1 MKRSAFILAF
11 FLLTI
16 YQLKAQVVL
25 NEIYTDPGSGKHE
38 FFELYNTSS
47 SAIPENL
54 DCYTIVAYYEESP
67 SKTGFYVMDLPN
79 MTIPSRG
86 YFTGASASPFNV
98 QGQSGLTA
106 NFNWNAMPAGGA
118 LYKMERSGATYNS
131 VAVPANLNDFFYN
144 KGGGGTNYSVMIYKN
159 GVLLNAFF
167 GGSSSNVIPPHI
179 LAMPNLPVT
188 MNGSCT
194 SFSAVFS
201 TLTNKQGEYVTP
213 TPGNDN
219 GYIRTLDGKCGTW
232 AKGASTVN
240 HTPGASNG
248 SAINTSGDLTITTFI
263 TCSSTIAG
271 VSIFNYNIT
280 GGTTDNYPAI
290 IEVYRDRGI
299 IGSLDAAD
307 SLLNSRTIINASA
320 GTQSVNLPKQDDKVI
335 LVAKSPAGCIDV
347 VLAFNNTCLP
357 HYLLPVNLS
366 SFNGTVNIDRVRLS
380 WILANNENASSLH
393 IERSF
398 NGRDYLIA
406 GEIPVTKMHGHVEYE
421 FVDMLKNTN
430 KAYYRLKFTD
440 KTNQTGY
447 SNIIS
452 LISKKETTKVDIK
465 MFSNPVV
472 DNLVFSYP
480 SAVNQTTNMDV
491 YNLSGNKLMSKKLT
505 SIEGINHVGTL
516 LPSAMNKGTYLL
528 ILSNNKERM
537 STIFLKN

>member
-47 SAIPENL
+47 SGGENL
-54 DCYTIVAYYEESP
+54 DCYTIVTYYEESP
-67 SKTGFYVMDLPN
+67 GKTGFYVMDLPN
-79 MTIPSRG
+79 MSIPSRG
-86 YFTGASASPFNV
+86 YFTGASANPFNV
-98 QGQSGLTA
+98 QGQSGITP

-118 LYKMERSGATYNS
+118 LYKMERSGATYTS

-144 KGGGGTNYSVMIYKN
+144 KGGGGANYSVMVYKN

-167 GGSSSNVIPPHI
+167 GGSSSSVIPAFL

-194 SFSAVFS
+194 SFSAIFS
-201 TLTNKQGEYVTP
+201 TITNKQGEYVNP

-232 AKGASTVN
+232 VKGASTVN
-240 HTPGASNG
+240 HTPGATNG
-248 SAINTSGDLTITTFI
+248 SALNTAGELTITTFI
-263 TCSSTIAG
+263 TCSSTIGG
-271 VSIFNYNIT
+271 VSTFNYIIS
-280 GGTTDNYPAI
+280 GGTTENYPAI

-307 SLLNSRTIINASA
+307 SLLNSRSIINASQ

-366 SFNGTVNIDRVRLS
+366 SFKGTVLNDRVSIS
-380 WILANNENASSLH
+380 WILANNENASSLK

-398 NGRDYLIA
+398 NGRDYVIA
-406 GEIPVTKMHGHVEYE
+406 EEITVSKMHGHVEYE
-421 FVDMLKNTN
+421 FVDTLKNSD
-430 KAYYRLKFTD
+430 KAYYRLKFID

-447 SNIIS
+447 SNIII
-452 LISKKETTKVDIK
+452 LYSKKETTKVDIK

-480 SAVNQTTNMDV
+480 SAINQTTTMDV
-491 YNLSGNKLMSKKLT
+491 YNLSGNKLMTKKLNT
-505 SIEGINHVGTL
+505 IEGINHVGTL
-516 LPSAMNKGTYLL
+516 LPSSMNKGTYLL
-528 ILSNNKERM
+528 ILSNSKERL
-537 STIFLKN
+537 STVFLKN